1 MRLPFRTPPALDP
14 ATGRPFGDL
23 GTADDALAFVLDNAG
38 DDIEALS
45 FLRYW
50 DAGDVRAW
58 PTFYPWL
65 AARENAR
72 PSLTPAERYRTLNRT
87 FLASAAATVATLYW
101 AKVGGPVWP
110 FLITTAFCVVAYVAS
125 ELARRKAEQPPRVA
139 RTETVAR

>member
-1 MRLPFRTPPALDP
+1 MRLPFRKPATLDP
-14 ATGRPFGDL
+14 ATGRPFGDH

-72 PSLTPAERYRTLNRT
+72 PALTPAERFRTLNRT

-101 AKVGGPVWP
+101 ARIGGPVWP
-110 FLITTAFCVVAYVAS
+110 FLISTAFCVVAYVAS
-125 ELARRKAEQPPRVA
+125 ELARRKAEQPHRRA
-139 RTETVAR
+139 RMEAAA

>member
-1 MRLPFRTPPALDP
+1 MRLPFRKPATLDP
-14 ATGRPFGDL
+14 ATGRPFGDH

-72 PSLTPAERYRTLNRT
+72 PALTPAERFRRWNRT
-87 FLASAAATVATLYW
+87 FITLAGFTLATLYW
-101 AKVGGPVWP
+101 VKIGGPAWP
-110 FLITTAFCVVAYVAS
+110 FLICAPSCFAAFIGS
-125 ELARRKAEQPPRVA
+125 EVTLWKAERPARIA
-139 RTETVAR
+139 RTETVTP